1 METVVFV
8 LGYRS
13 KPFIERGYFEKIK
26 NATNQ
31 LNDAKLVFLDNYSRD
46 GAIRYL
52 YDNYADID
60 ILLSPRN
67 YMYCRAIN
75 FGLQYI
81 YYRYNPKYYI
91 LVDSDNPCDI
101 NAYCQLVDYAKQHLS
116 AGMIQPLVR
125 KMNDPSRLYSCG
137 HYIDEEYNCRTLK
150 KMPDDLAMLDDL
162 MSCSISSTLIKRELF
177 IKCGLLDTQYE
188 MYWESM
194 DLAFRAR
201 KEGFKCACCTSAS
214 TFNEGGRL
222 TDIDSFHERYYRTRN
237 KIVFYWKHDK
247 KTFQIVMKTLEKTLE
262 LLNNKNSKSEFGLS
276 VEEESIRQ
284 GIIDGLTLTQANRY
298 SHPRITDFTKG
309 NIILIR

>member
-1 METVVFV
+1 METIVFV

-101 NAYCQLVDYAKQHLS
+101 NAYCQLVDYAKQNSS
-116 AGMIQPLVR
+116 AGMIQPIVR
-125 KMNDPSRLYSCG
+125 KLNDPSHLYSCG
-137 HYIDEEYNCRTLK
+137 HYIDEDFNCRTIK
-150 KMPDDLAMLDDL
+150 KMPDDLTLLDDL
-162 MSCSISSTLIKRELF
+162 VSCSISSTLIKRDLF
-177 IKCGLLDTQYE
+177 FKCGLLDTQYE

-194 DLAFRAR
+194 DFAYRAR
-201 KEGFKCACCTSAS
+201 KEGFRCACCTTAT
-214 TFNEGGRL
+214 TFNEGGHL
-222 TDIDSFHERYYRTRN
+222 TDLDSFHERYYRIRN
-237 KIVFYWKHDK
+237 KIIFYWKHDK
-247 KTFQIVMKTLEKTLE
+247 EAFQFIMKTLEKTLE
-262 LLNNKNSKSEFGLS
+262 QLNKKNSNSEFGLS

-284 GIIDGLTLTQANRY
+284 GILDGLSQIQEDGH
-298 SHPRITDFTKG
+298 SHPRITDFAKG